1 MKVAVQTIVF
11 AGLAVAISLRGG
23 TGLVQAAQFRSG
35 GKVIVEADEIVG
47 EDLYVFAGEVIIH
60 GTIQGDL
67 VVFAKQ
73 VTVDGLVTGDLIA
86 SGRTVVL
93 NGVVGDDIRMAGEVL
108 KLGFTSEVADDIVAA
123 GFSFEAEDDT
133 TVHGEIYYAGY
144 QARFAGTVG
153 KDITGTMANC
163 ELSGT
168 VEGNV
173 RLGLDPDENASET
186 SDFRPAA
193 PVAIPA
199 VPPGLTVASTAEI
212 DGVLSYRSPIKGNI
226 DEDAGIAGG
235 TEYEPH
241 LVSSPPKAEPDN
253 VDKALALARQFA
265 CLAIVGL
272 CLLLALPRWSHGLA
286 ESVRTR
292 PLASL
297 GSGLL
302 GIVFFTV
309 SLIVLLIL
317 IVALAFGFG
326 LLTLDGMVPVVL
338 IVGSLSVI
346 GLAGGFWFFVFYIAQ
361 ITVSLALGR
370 FMLFAGRTN
379 RRILP
384 FLAGL
389 VVLVVLMNLH
399 HVTNLRYAGEIVNA
413 IVAVVGFGGLVLWI
427 LGSRRR
433 VADE

>member
-1 MKVAVQTIVF
+1 M
-11 AGLAVAISLRGG
+11 VAISLHGG
-23 TGLVQAAQFRSG
+23 AGLAQAAQFRSG
-35 GKVIVEADEIVG
+35 GTVIIEADEIVG
-47 EDLYVFAGEVIIH
+47 EDLYVFGGEVIVH
-60 GTIQGDL
+60 GTVQGDL
-67 VVFAKQ
+67 VVFAGQ
-73 VTVDGLVTGDLIA
+73 ITVNGMVTGDLSA

-93 NGVVGDDIRMAGEVL
+93 NGAVGDDIRMVGEVL
-108 KLGFTSEVADDIVAA
+108 KLGSTSEVGDDIIAA
-123 GFSFEAEDDT
+123 GFSFESEDES
-133 TVHGEIYYAGY
+133 TVDGDICYAGY

-153 KDITGTMANC
+153 KDITGTMSNC
-163 ELSGT
+163 ELIGA
-168 VEGNV
+168 VGGDV
-173 RLGLDPDENASET
+173 RIGLNPDETASET
-186 SDFRPAA
+186 KDIRPAPPVPA
-193 PVAIPA
+193 PGVPA
-199 VPPGLTVASTAEI
+199 GLTVASAAEI

-226 DEDAGIAGG
+226 EEGADIAGG
-235 TEYEPH
+235 IEYEPH
-241 LVSSPPKAEPDN
+241 VVSSPKAEPTN

-272 CLLLALPRWSHGLA
+272 CLLLILPRWSQGLA

-302 GIVFFTV
+302 GILFFAV
-309 SLIVLLIL
+309 SLIVLLVV

-326 LLTLDGMVPVVL
+326 LLTLDGMIPVVL
-338 IVGSLSVI
+338 IVGLLSVI

-361 ITVSLALGR
+361 IAVSLALGR

-379 RRILP
+379 HRILP

-399 HVTNLRYAGEIVNA
+399 HVTNLRYAGEITNA

-427 LGSRRR
+427 IGSRRR
-433 VADE
+433 RSGD